1 MLHTTSAVTC
11 KTRRELIDS
20 YYVFICLDGRVR
32 SLNIRG
38 SRSRS
43 PSPPEFGSSEDK
55 SRTTRRSRR
64 ATSPIIITEVP
75 STDHTYRY
83 CFLLFLRLFH
93 QLYHTAERRAGVA
106 NEIDEYV
113 CTCIMC
119 LSHSAS

>member
-1 MLHTTSAVTC
+1 M
-11 KTRRELIDS
+11 IDS

-83 CFLLFLRLFH
+83 CFLLFLRLFY

-113 CTCIMC
+113 CTCIMS